1 MEKLKNSVEKL
12 MEIEVVDS
20 NKKFFPIFHS
30 EHEGNAILKEEVEE
44 VADELEEIQ
53 DQLKYMWD
61 GIKRNNSTIYT
72 TEIAKRMKTYAINLS
87 AESIQV
93 AAMCQKFIDSFEK

>member
-1 MEKLKNSVEKL
+1 MEELKTLVSLLVETEL
-12 MEIEVVDS
+12 VNA
-20 NKKFFPIFHS
+20 NKKFCPIFHS
-30 EHEGNAILKEEVEE
+30 EHEAYSILKEEVEE
-44 VADELEEIQ
+44 AADELEEVQ

-61 GIKRNNSTIYT
+61 GIKRNNSTVYT

-93 AAMCQKFIDSFEK
+93 AAMCEKFIDSFEK

>member
-20 NKKFFPIFHS
+20 NKKFCPIFHTT
-30 EHEGNAILKEEVEE
+30 HEGYAIIKEEVEE
-44 VADELEEIQ
+44 AEYEIEFINIYLNNLWSEVKGNNIAPAVKKAEF
-53 DQLKYMWD
+53 LKR
-61 GIKRNNSTIYT
+61 K
-72 TEIAKRMKTYAINLS
+72 AINLS

-93 AAMCQKFIDSFEK
+93 SAMCQKFIDSFEK

>member
-1 MEKLKNSVEKL
+1 MEELKLDVRILSIEELEKANKEFQPKFNST
-12 MEIEVVDS
+12 
-20 NKKFFPIFHS
+20 
-30 EHEGNAILKEEVEE
+30 HEGYAILKEEVEE
-44 VADELEEIQ
+44 ASDELEEVQ

-61 GIKRNNSTIYT
+61 GIKRNNSTFYT

-93 AAMCQKFIDSFEK
+93 AAMCQKFIDSFKK

>member
-20 NKKFFPIFHS
+20 NKKFCPIFHS
-30 EHEGNAILKEEVEE
+30 EHEAYSILKEEVEE
-44 VADELEEIQ
+44 AADELEEVQ
-53 DQLKYMWD
+53 DQLNYMWD
-61 GIKRNNSTIYT
+61 GIKRNNSTVYT

-93 AAMCQKFIDSFEK
+93 AAMCQKFIDSFKK

>member
-1 MEKLKNSVEKL
+1 MEKLKNSVERL

-20 NKKFFPIFHS
+20 NKKFCSIFHS
-30 EHEGNAILKEEVEE
+30 EHEGYAILKEEVEE
-44 VADELEEIQ
+44 AADELEEVQ
-53 DQLKYMWD
+53 DQLNYMWD
-61 GIKRNNSTIYT
+61 GIKRNNSTVYT

-93 AAMCQKFIDSFEK
+93 AAMCQKFIDSFKK